1 MNIYSTTN
9 KLQNDLSNVDL
20 SLLVSISSCNYVIIS
35 PKTGDIT
42 MLEKA
47 KLRNIHHVLICLLY
61 RQFSCY
67 RSEILKSCVP

>member
-1 MNIYSTTN
+1 MNISSSTN
-9 KLQNDLSNVDL
+9 KLQNDVSNVDL
-20 SLLVSISSCNYVIIS
+20 PLLGSIPECDSVIIS

-47 KLRNIHHVLICLLY
+47 KLRNIHHVSICLLY

-67 RSEILKSCVP
+67 RSEILTSCVP